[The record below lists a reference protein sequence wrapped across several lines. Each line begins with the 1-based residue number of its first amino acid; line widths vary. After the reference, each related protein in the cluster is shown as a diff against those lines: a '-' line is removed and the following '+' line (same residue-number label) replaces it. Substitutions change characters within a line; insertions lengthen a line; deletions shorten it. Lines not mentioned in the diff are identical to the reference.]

1 MSPGQSPPQYITT
14 LPYTYVSSP
23 KLLTVPVCNSIRDY
37 SIISSYSMMHQPLTR
52 LIPLLATSIAVGYYS
67 IDWAFNDKSTRY
79 EVKSL
84 IAKNTKFDAPHVVK
98 GDEEQY
104 RRRRRLSSSESD
116 DGWFKDVPHILS
128 LATSQL
134 SSQTTT
140 SQEQQL
146 KVLLVVTSLVQ
157 YDKGTRGTQHG
168 YDRLQNVVLP
178 QLTDSVSSMVNK
190 GWKVDVYF
198 VLGYES
204 LADDRRQMIKDAL
217 PKGIG
222 LEYWEDAIPY
232 HYANTYNKRPKDDQ
246 MLKIADHALS
256 RQHRFV
262 LRDKLP
268 YYDFFACFEDDI
280 RITAEHVINFLQL
293 SSHIKQLHDKAMFN
307 PDHLVHVEDESPP
320 RLQRHQPNDG
330 ASFGNDVVDDPIS
343 AEHVKRLFPGLIRVE
358 VLDRLPNHPLRKS
371 GVLDNH
377 RFVKEVPPSSNAST
391 SQNGDGGLESILSP
405 SVCCE
410 EDEPGRGKLTPNP
423 KMNELVLWETNIQAT
438 GVRKLPQPIGW
449 VAVLPVE
456 DRSDVGSWWSGYPD
470 TYGESNMK
478 RPRRIDATLA
488 QQAGFMATRSQ
499 IQYFHDVACPG
510 GFLPPFDSNHWKGD
524 SLQRHSVE
532 FWSGGFQLFGQCYLN
547 RILPLDPGQFEK
559 QLIYHVSNNKQRTI
573 SAKKVIRVQ
582 DFYGQILKVK
592 ERAEEFVTRAVT

>member
-1 MSPGQSPPQYITT
+1 
-14 LPYTYVSSP
+14 
-23 KLLTVPVCNSIRDY
+23 
-37 SIISSYSMMHQPLTR
+37 MHQSLTR
-52 LIPLLATSIAVGYYS
+52 LIPLIAIYITVGYYS
-67 IDWAFNDKSTRY
+67 FDWAFNNINNIRY
-79 EVKSL
+79 ELKSSIA
-84 IAKNTKFDAPHVVK
+84 IAKNTKFDPYVVSKDEDGIVK
-98 GDEEQY
+98 GEEAQY
-104 RRRRRLSSSESD
+104 HDSRRRRLSTEED
-116 DGWFKDVPHILS
+116 NGGWFKDVPHILS
-128 LATSQL
+128 LATSQP
-134 SSQTTT
+134 SQQTT
-140 SQEQQL
+140 SSHEQL

-168 YDRLQNVVLP
+168 YDRLQHVVLP

-190 GWKVDVYF
+190 GWKVDVFF
-198 VLGYES
+198 VLGYET
-204 LADDRRQMIKDAL
+204 LPNDRRQMIKDAL
-217 PKGIG
+217 PNGVG

-293 SSHIKQLHDKAMFN
+293 SSHIKQLHDKAMSN

-343 AEHVKRLFPGLIRVE
+343 AEHVKRLFPGLLRVE
-358 VLDRLPNHPLRKS
+358 VLDRQPNHPLRKS

-391 SQNGDGGLESILSP
+391 SQNGDAVSMLSQTI
-405 SVCCE
+405 CCE
-410 EDEPGRGKLTPNP
+410 EDEPGRGKLTPHP

-547 RILPLDPGQFEK
+547 RILPLYPQQFEK

-592 ERAEEFVTRAVT
+592 ERAEELVRKVI

>member
-1 MSPGQSPPQYITT
+1 
-14 LPYTYVSSP
+14 
-23 KLLTVPVCNSIRDY
+23 
-37 SIISSYSMMHQPLTR
+37 MMHASLKR
-52 LIPLLATSIAVGYYS
+52 IIPLIATFIAVGYFS
-67 IDWAFNDKSTRY
+67 FDWAFNNINSTRY
-79 EVKSL
+79 DLKSF
-84 IAKNTKFDAPHVVK
+84 IAKNTKFDAPYVVEDYIK
-98 GDEEQY
+98 KEQY
-104 RRRRRLSSSESD
+104 HDRRRRRLSAAEED
-116 DGWFKDVPHILS
+116 NDGWFKDVPHILS
-128 LATSQL
+128 LATSQP
-134 SSQTTT
+134 SQTTT
-140 SQEQQL
+140 TSHEQL

-168 YDRLQNVVLP
+168 YDRLQHVVLP
-178 QLTDSVSSMVNK
+178 QLIDSVSSMVNNS
-190 GWKVDVYF
+190 WKVDVYF
-198 VLGYES
+198 VLGYET
-204 LADDRRQMIKDAL
+204 LENDRRQMIKDAL
-217 PKGIG
+217 PNGVG

-293 SSHIKQLHDKAMFN
+293 SSDIKQLHDKAMSS

-320 RLQRHQPNDG
+320 RSQRHQPNDG

-358 VLDRLPNHPLRKS
+358 VLDRQPFHPLKS
-371 GVLDNH
+371 AGVLDNH
-377 RFVKEVPPSSNAST
+377 RFVKEVPPSSNAYTT
-391 SQNGDGGLESILSP
+391 SQNVDGVLESILSP
-405 SVCCE
+405 SICCD
-410 EDEPGRGKLTPNP
+410 EDEPGRGKLTPHP

-547 RILPLDPGQFEK
+547 RILPLDTKQFEK

-573 SAKKVIRVQ
+573 SPKKVSRVQ

-592 ERAEEFVTRAVT
+592 ERAEEFVRKVT

>member
-1 MSPGQSPPQYITT
+1 M
-14 LPYTYVSSP
+14 
-23 KLLTVPVCNSIRDY
+23 
-37 SIISSYSMMHQPLTR
+37 MMHQLLTR
-52 LIPLLATSIAVGYYS
+52 LIPLIATSFAIGYYS
-67 IDWAFNDKSTRY
+67 FNWAFNNINSTY
-79 EVKSL
+79 EVKRF
-84 IAKNTKFDAPHVVK
+84 IAKNTKFDAYVVEDYIK
-98 GDEEQY
+98 KDLQY
-104 RRRRRLSSSESD
+104 HDRRRRRRLSTED
-116 DGWFKDVPHILS
+116 DNDGWFKDVPHILS
-128 LATSQL
+128 LATSQP
-134 SSQTTT
+134 SQTTT
-140 SQEQQL
+140 SSDEQL

-168 YDRLQNVVLP
+168 YDRLQHVVLP

-198 VLGYES
+198 VLGYET
-204 LADDRRQMIKDAL
+204 LENDRRQMIKDAL
-217 PKGIG
+217 PNGVG

-246 MLKIADHALS
+246 TLKIADHALS

-268 YYDFFACFEDDI
+268 FYDFFACFEDDI

-293 SSHIKQLHDKAMFN
+293 SSDIKQLHDRAISN

-320 RLQRHQPNDG
+320 RSQRHQPNDG
-330 ASFGNDVVDDPIS
+330 AGFGNDVVDDPIS
-343 AEHVKRLFPGLIRVE
+343 AENVKRLFPGLLRVE
-358 VLDRLPNHPLRKS
+358 VLDRQHDHPLRKS

-377 RFVKEVPPSSNAST
+377 RFVKEVPPSANAYT
-391 SQNGDGGLESILSP
+391 QNGDDAPESILSQTI
-405 SVCCE
+405 CCE
-410 EDEPGRGKLTPNP
+410 EDEPGRGKLTPHP

-547 RILPLDPGQFEK
+547 RVLPLDPKQFEK

-592 ERAEEFVTRAVT
+592 ERAEEFVRKVI

>member
-1 MSPGQSPPQYITT
+1 
-14 LPYTYVSSP
+14 
-23 KLLTVPVCNSIRDY
+23 
-37 SIISSYSMMHQPLTR
+37 MHQSIKR
-52 LIPLLATSIAVGYYS
+52 LIPLIAISIAVRYCS
-67 IDWAFNDKSTRY
+67 FDWALSKNSTRD
-79 EVKSL
+79 EVKSF
-84 IAKNTKFDAPHVVK
+84 IAKNTKFDAPYNVAEDEIVHEKDLYHDNELVFSSEEDFILK
-98 GDEEQY
+98 GEIEQNP
-104 RRRRRLSSSESD
+104 RMRRRLSTEED
-116 DGWFKDVPHILS
+116 NDGWFKDVPHILS
-128 LATSQL
+128 LATSQ
-134 SSQTTT
+134 SSQQSTT
-140 SQEQQL
+140 SHEQQL

-168 YDRLQNVVLP
+168 YDRLQHVVLP
-178 QLTDSVSSMVNK
+178 QLIDSVSSMVNK

-198 VLGYES
+198 VLGYET
-204 LADDRRQMIKDAL
+204 LANDRRQMIKDTL
-217 PKGIG
+217 PNGVG

-268 YYDFFACFEDDI
+268 FYDFFACFEDDI
-280 RITAEHVINFLQL
+280 RITAEHVIKFLQL
-293 SSHIKQLHDKAMFN
+293 SSDIKQLHDKAMSN

-320 RLQRHQPNDG
+320 RSQRHQPNDG

-358 VLDRLPNHPLRKS
+358 VLDRQPNHPLRKS

-377 RFVKEVPPSSNAST
+377 RFVKEVPPSSNAYTT

-405 SVCCE
+405 TICCS
-410 EDEPGRGKLTPNP
+410 EDEPGRGKLTPHP
-423 KMNELVLWETNIQAT
+423 KINELVLWETNIQAT

-470 TYGESNMK
+470 TYGETNIK

-547 RILPLDPGQFEK
+547 RILPLDPKQFEK

-582 DFYGQILKVK
+582 DFYGQILTVK
-592 ERAEEFVTRAVT
+592 ERAEEFVRKVI

>member
-1 MSPGQSPPQYITT
+1 
-14 LPYTYVSSP
+14 
-23 KLLTVPVCNSIRDY
+23 
-37 SIISSYSMMHQPLTR
+37 MHASLKWI
-52 LIPLLATSIAVGYYS
+52 IPLIATFIAVGYFS
-67 IDWAFNDKSTRY
+67 FDWAFNNINSTRY
-79 EVKSL
+79 EVNRSRSV
-84 IAKNTKFDAPHVVK
+84 IAKNTKFDAPYIVEDDIVHEKDLYHDNELVFSS
-98 GDEEQY
+98 GEDLILNGETEQTP
-104 RRRRRLSSSESD
+104 RRRRRLSTEDDD

-128 LATSQL
+128 LATSQT
-134 SSQTTT
+134 SQQPTT
-140 SQEQQL
+140 SHEQL

-168 YDRLQNVVLP
+168 YDRLQHVVLP

-204 LADDRRQMIKDAL
+204 LANDRRQMIKDAL
-217 PKGIG
+217 PNGVG

-232 HYANTYNKRPKDDQ
+232 HYANTYNKRPNDDQ
-246 MLKIADHALS
+246 IIKIADHALS

-293 SSHIKQLHDKAMFN
+293 SSDIKQLHDKAMSN

-320 RLQRHQPNDG
+320 RSQRHQPNDG

-377 RFVKEVPPSSNAST
+377 RFVKEVPSSANAYTT
-391 SQNGDGGLESILSP
+391 SQNGDAESILNP
-405 SVCCE
+405 TICCD
-410 EDEPGRGKLTPNP
+410 EDEPGRGKLTPHP
-423 KMNELVLWETNIQAT
+423 KMDELVLWETNIQAT

-592 ERAEEFVTRAVT
+592 ERAEEFVKRSNMR

>member
-1 MSPGQSPPQYITT
+1 MYQSIKRRQ
-14 LPYTYVSSP
+14 
-23 KLLTVPVCNSIRDY
+23 
-37 SIISSYSMMHQPLTR
+37 
-52 LIPLLATSIAVGYYS
+52 LIPLIAISIAVGYCS
-67 IDWAFNDKSTRY
+67 FDWAFNNINITSSY
-79 EVKSL
+79 F
-84 IAKNTKFDAPHVVK
+84 IAKNTKFDAPYIVEDYH
-98 GDEEQY
+98 GS
-104 RRRRRLSSSESD
+104 RRRRLSTEED
-116 DGWFKDVPHILS
+116 NGGWFKDVPHILS
-128 LATSQL
+128 LATSQP
-134 SSQTTT
+134 SQQTT
-140 SQEQQL
+140 SSHEQL

-168 YDRLQNVVLP
+168 YDRLQHVVLP

-204 LADDRRQMIKDAL
+204 LENDRRQMIKDAL
-217 PKGIG
+217 PNGVG

-232 HYANTYNKRPKDDQ
+232 HYANTYNKRPKNDQ
-246 MLKIADHALS
+246 TLNIADHALS

-293 SSHIKQLHDKAMFN
+293 SSDIKQLHDKAMSS

-320 RLQRHQPNDG
+320 RSQRHQPNDG
-330 ASFGNDVVDDPIS
+330 ASFGNDVVGDPIS

-358 VLDRLPNHPLRKS
+358 VLDRQPFHPLRKS

-377 RFVKEVPPSSNAST
+377 RFVKEVPPSPNTYTT
-391 SQNGDGGLESILSP
+391 SRNGDVPESILNP
-405 SVCCE
+405 TICCE
-410 EDEPGRGKLTPNP
+410 EDEPGRGKLTPHP

-438 GVRKLPQPIGW
+438 GVRKLPHPIGW

-547 RILPLDPGQFEK
+547 RILPLEPRQFEK

-573 SAKKVIRVQ
+573 AAKKVIRVQ

-592 ERAEEFVTRAVT
+592 ERAEEFVRK